1 VYAAWWAAL
10 VCLPRASSTSK
21 EVMRAARAYIAGT
34 GATAALVA
42 AVAGVLLSLAALVT
56 FEGLPGGSG
65 EPEDGSVFVGP
76 GASSGTAQGA
86 AAALAAAPG
95 AVAAAPV
102 PVGAGPGVAS
112 PGGGGPVADGV
123 APPDAPGVPSPP
135 EGGGD
140 GAVPPPGTSQGGPI
154 GGVVDAVDETAA
166 GLGVDPGLGEA
177 TDPITGPVDQALDDN
192 LPGVS
197 GASAVPA
204 AG

>member
-10 VCLPRASSTSK
+10 LCLPRVSSTTK
-21 EVMRAARAYIAGT
+21 EVMRAARVYIAGT

-42 AVAGVLLSLAALVT
+42 AVTVVLLSLAALVT

-76 GASSGTAQGA
+76 GAGGGTARAA

-102 PVGAGPGVAS
+102 PVGAGPGAGRGGDS
-112 PGGGGPVADGV
+112 PVVDGV
-123 APPDAPGVPSPP
+123 APPDTPDAPAVPSPP
-135 EGGGD
+135 EGGSD
-140 GAVPPPGTSQGGPI
+140 GVVPSPGTSHGGPI
-154 GGVVDAVDETAA
+154 GGVVDDVDETAG
-166 GLGVDPGLGEA
+166 GLGIDPGLGEA
-177 TDPITGPVDQALDDN
+177 TDPITGPVDQALDEN

-197 GASAVPA
+197 YVSPA
-204 AG
+204 G